1 MLNRFYRLKKKKNYY
16 GFKQSGGLHFEKKKK
31 SKTISVAF
39 DFIRAKIMSF
49 LMLQIVEA
57 NHGCK
62 PKWVIWLVDSLL
74 LGARFHNGRLKL
86 VV

>member
-1 MLNRFYRLKKKKNYY
+1 MGSSKVKVYILEK
-16 GFKQSGGLHFEKKKK
+16 KKKK

-62 PKWVIWLVDSLL
+62 PKWVIWLVHSLL